1 MNEKYWK
8 VFTVVLGAVVLPLAG
23 WVWQTNLDVNTLR
36 NDLGD
41 LEEQVADLED
51 TVDKHQ
57 EGLLALIGVDRDI
70 VHIRQSLS
78 RIEDLI
84 TK

>member
-8 VFTVVLGAVVLPLAG
+8 VFTLVLGAVVLPLAG
-23 WVWQTNLDVNTLR
+23 WVWQTNLDVSTLR

-51 TVDKHQ
+51 TVDKQQ
-57 EGLLALIGVDRDI
+57 EGLLNLIGVERDI
-70 VHIRQSLS
+70 VHIRESLS
-78 RIEDLI
+78 RIEELV
-84 TK
+84 TR

>member
-1 MNEKYWK
+1 MNERYWK
-8 VFTVVLGAVVLPLAG
+8 IFTIVLGAVVLPLAG
-23 WVWQTNLDVNTLR
+23 WVWQTNLDVSTLR

-57 EGLLALIGVDRDI
+57 ESLLALIGVERDI

>member
-57 EGLLALIGVDRDI
+57 EGLLALIGVERDI

>member
-36 NDLGD
+36 NDLGA

-57 EGLLALIGVDRDI
+57 EGLLALIGVERDI

>member
-8 VFTVVLGAVVLPLAG
+8 VSTVVLGAVVLPLAG

-57 EGLLALIGVDRDI
+57 EGLLALIGVERDI